1 MRISDWSS
9 DVCSSDLL
17 GAGDLVL
24 QLGHVPFDEAL
35 AFARGVVFR
44 VLGEVA
50 VLARFG
56 DGANDLGA
64 RRRLEITQLFF
75 QAGETARRHGYFIAH
90 GSKPSTVENTKRLTL
105 SRPRRQSESPPQQGP
120 LK

>member
-9 DVCSSDLL
+9 DVCSSDL
-17 GAGDLVL
+17 
-24 QLGHVPFDEAL
+24 
-35 AFARGVVFR
+35 
-44 VLGEVA
+44 VA

-90 GSKPSTVENTKRLTL
+90 GSKPSTVENTRRLNL
-105 SRPRRQSESPPQQGP
+105 SRPRRQSESPHPQGP
-120 LK
+120 LKSDCKIGRATSGGRECQSE